1 MKKFLI
7 ITLLSILL
15 SYETFASE
23 ESQSSL
29 TFSEASASGKKNGC
43 NLVFVG
49 YGQDNVYKKGTPI
62 VFWGSLFAL
71 NTEGKM
77 GYGFKIGIADS
88 SRALEYLKK
97 DKGHLVQSDK
107 INYAYFSSNK
117 CSATKEILHSMKKT
131 ESGCSSSAGQESK
144 TFVGEKGEFVAV
156 YDLYSLFFYNLD
168 ISDKIEIGFNR
179 KEDGMDNKLTLDL
192 KDKENSGELLKFT
205 KCSSEMAKDFL
216 DKIK

>member
-1 MKKFLI
+1 
-7 ITLLSILL
+7 LLS
-15 SYETFASE
+15 
-23 ESQSSL
+23 
-29 TFSEASASGKKNGC
+29 SG
-43 NLVFVG
+43 F
-49 YGQDNVYKKGTPI
+49 I
-62 VFWGSLFAL
+62 
-71 NTEGKM
+71 
-77 GYGFKIGIADS
+77 IGIADS

-97 DKGHLVQSDK
+97 DKGYLVQSDK

-117 CSATKEILHSMKKT
+117 CSVTKEILHSMKKT

-216 DKIK
+216 DKGAVANPLFYNFSMW